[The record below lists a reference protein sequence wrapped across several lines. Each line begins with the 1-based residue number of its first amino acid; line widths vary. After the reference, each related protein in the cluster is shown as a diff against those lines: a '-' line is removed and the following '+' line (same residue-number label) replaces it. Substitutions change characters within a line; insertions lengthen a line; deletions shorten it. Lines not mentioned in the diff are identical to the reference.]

1 MINLK
6 EIFSST
12 PDDGDTAQIEDVVFT
27 YSKEKSAWTH
37 ENFEKADVFDYQ
49 SIILYTTTVVYISK
63 TLMNEKN
70 WWYQFSY

>member
-6 EIFSST
+6 EIFP
-12 PDDGDTAQIEDVVFT
+12 PDANDGDTAQVDDVVFT

-37 ENFEKADVFDYQ
+37 ESFDEADRFDYE
-49 SIILYTTTVVYISK
+49 IIPLYTTTVVYISK

-70 WWYQFSY
+70 WWHQIS